1 MVTLRRFA
9 PLLLLPLLAAQ
20 PASTGDGESRLRAAQ
35 DAWQRGDDATAIK
48 LYDAAEE
55 RSQDPGLIAFNLGAI
70 HFRKNEFRDAEL
82 QFNRALD
89 DRDAPAT
96 RRVRSLYN
104 RAVCLLRRGGLAQF
118 RMAIESF
125 ERCLAGSGLEAD
137 LAADA
142 EHNLEL
148 AKLLWSEARA
158 KSNVKPLPNE
168 RLPEEPPPDM
178 QPRPEPPER
187 TGDQSP
193 DFADA
198 NPGSPKPGEIDP
210 LTGQPKADGA
220 TATKKTTGGKGR
232 LPVTGDWAGWQ
243 PQSEAEARDYL
254 KVLGLRLAKDRRD
267 LLDMTAPPEQPHVKD
282 W

>member
-1 MVTLRRFA
+1 MTLRRFA
-9 PLLLLPLLAAQ
+9 PLILLLLSAAQ

-70 HFRKNEFRDAEL
+70 HFRKSEFRDAEL

-89 DRDAPAT
+89 DRDAPAP

-104 RAVCLLRRGGLAQF
+104 RGVCLLRRGGLTQF

-125 ERCLAGSGLEAD
+125 ERCLASTALAPD

-148 AKLLWSEARA
+148 AKLLWLEARA

-168 RLPEEPPPDM
+168 RLPEEPPPDL
-178 QPRPEPPER
+178 QPRPEPPDRLGE
-187 TGDQSP
+187 QAP

-198 NPGSPKPGEIDP
+198 NPGSPKSGEIDP
-210 LTGQPKADGA
+210 LTGQPKTDGA

-243 PQSEAEARDYL
+243 PQNEAEARDYL